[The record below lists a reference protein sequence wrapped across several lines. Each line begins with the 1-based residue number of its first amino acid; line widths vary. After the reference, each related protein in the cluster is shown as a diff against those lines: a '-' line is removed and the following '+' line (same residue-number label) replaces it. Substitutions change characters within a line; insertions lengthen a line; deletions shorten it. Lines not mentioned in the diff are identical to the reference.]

1 MNLLSILLQQ
11 SEGGGMNS
19 MLLMFAI
26 IIVFYFFMIRP
37 QMKKQ
42 KEVKKFRESLDKG
55 VEVVT
60 MGGIYGKVK
69 EIKDNI
75 IILEIA
81 DDVKIKVDRSAV
93 AQKPEDLQMKK

>member
-1 MNLLSILLQQ
+1 MSMLSILLQ
-11 SEGGGMNS
+11 EATGGGMNQ
-19 MLLMFAI
+19 MLFIAVI
-26 IIVFYFFMIRP
+26 IAVFYFFMIRP

-60 MGGIYGKVK
+60 LGGIYGKVK

-75 IILEIA
+75 LILEIA
-81 DDVKIKVDRSAV
+81 EGVKIKVDKSAV
-93 AQKPEDLQMKK
+93 VKSPEDLLLKK